1 MELIV
6 VGRPNGLIEVDLMV
20 DDWDGVLLCQYKRN
34 VLSWRLKGFWG
45 EESGIHKRLRL
56 STEHIWDYREYFK
69 RKLVYLFGKKE
80 PERLRN
86 WGHSRIHRPLSLCKW
101 K

>member
-20 DDWDGVLLCQYKRN
+20 DNWDGVLLRQYKRN
-34 VLSWRLKGFWG
+34 VLSWRLKGFSG
-45 EESGIHKRLRL
+45 EESGNRRRLRL
-56 STEHIWDYREYFK
+56 STEHIWDCREYFK

-80 PERLRN
+80 SERLRN
-86 WGHSRIHRPLSLCKW
+86 
-101 K
+101 